1 MKQKVKKVLKQR
13 DDAFRKMREASQRAY
28 REAHYMEQA
37 LRLGLQ
43 SMKQDPLKH
52 ASAIAVVEREL
63 EMIRDLDR
71 AYLEESMI
79 RDRMLYPAG
88 FKAWMAF
95 GEALES
101 AKAGL
106 CPACA
111 QTVVKALDAVI
122 VAGEMGEGSA

>member
-1 MKQKVKKVLKQR
+1 MKHKVRKVLRQR
-13 DDAFRKMREASQRAY
+13 DEVFRKMREASQRAY

-43 SMKQDPLKH
+43 SMKQEPTEH
-52 ASAIAVVEREL
+52 QAAIAVVEREL

-95 GEALES
+95 GEALE
-101 AKAGL
+101 KARSEL
-106 CPACA
+106 CPACS
-111 QTVVKALDAVI
+111 QIVLKALDEVI
-122 VAGEMGEGSA
+122 EAGEMREGRR